1 MAEAARA
8 REAERRAEA
17 RAREVT
23 RAEQEQAHFKYVQAI
38 QELRALEDSLKA
50 ERARQQ
56 VFYFFISSTC
66 KRYRSCGRSKRALR
80 PSVRGNRCGCG
91 CGCGCGCVVWV

>member
-17 RAREVT
+17 RAREAT
-23 RAEQEQAHFKYVQAI
+23 RAEQAQAHFKYAQAI

-56 VFYFFISSTC
+56 VFFFSFQV
-66 KRYRSCGRSKRALR
+66 RASDTGAAGARREL
-80 PSVRGNRCGCG
+80 
-91 CGCGCGCVVWV
+91 

>member
-17 RAREVT
+17 RAREARAEAT

-56 VFYFFISSTC
+56 VWSSC
-66 KRYRSCGRSKRALR
+66 ASSRVC
-80 PSVRGNRCGCG
+80 
-91 CGCGCGCVVWV
+91 